1 MIYDRPPKVDTLSC
15 LLPLVI
21 QLQVRGRKMKKDK
34 LDLVWAA
41 CLIIIG
47 LGSLIVSLNNVF
59 DFGFPN
65 TMIKP
70 IGIVDLITLPVLA
83 FTTVKKF
90 QKDK

>member
-1 MIYDRPPKVDTLSC
+1 
-15 LLPLVI
+15 
-21 QLQVRGRKMKKDK
+21 MKKNK

-59 DFGFPN
+59 GFDFPK
-65 TMIKP
+65 TMIVP

-83 FTTVKKF
+83 FTSVKKF
-90 QKDK
+90 QKDRK